1 MEILWNIPKKKV
13 IEITDDDRIEI
24 ESLAIRQDEI
34 AEFANSY
41 TSEFE
46 RLMHLLNKHSQAG
59 PFNVTADG
67 KRRVVFKENQKAVF
81 PVPPFEKRPN
91 NIKQCIKLFTSRE
104 KTVKRRLGKR
114 NEEIRKRIDFPNGGS
129 ITTTTGRD
137 PEDGSTFTKTI
148 RAPDDNFVIERR
160 FQRDAFEFG
169 LFSGLTMQDMIDRM
183 EGAYTIAEKSFTV
196 PISE

>member
-1 MEILWNIPKKKV
+1 M
-13 IEITDDDRIEI
+13 
-24 ESLAIRQDEI
+24 
-34 AEFANSY
+34 
-41 TSEFE
+41 
-46 RLMHLLNKHSQAG
+46 
-59 PFNVTADG
+59 
-67 KRRVVFKENQKAVF
+67 
-81 PVPPFEKRPN
+81 
-91 NIKQCIKLFTSRE
+91 FTSRE

-114 NEEIRKRIDFPNGGS
+114 NEEIRKRIDFINGGS